1 MLVLFFLVW
10 LILNGRITLE
20 ICVFGAVISAVL
32 FYFICR
38 FMDYSW
44 EKEKYFWRIVPLSGA
59 YFWVLVKEI
68 VKANVCV
75 LRMILSPRLVPE
87 PMLVYFKTDLKTNM
101 AKVILANSITLTPG
115 TITVSVEGDVFCVH
129 CLDKELAEG
138 IENSVFVQLL
148 ERMEALKR
156 HGSH

>member
-75 LRMILSPRLVPE
+75 LRMILSPRLVRRSPC
-87 PMLVYFKTDLKTNM
+87 LR
-101 AKVILANSITLTPG
+101 
-115 TITVSVEGDVFCVH
+115 VF
-129 CLDKELAEG
+129 
-138 IENSVFVQLL
+138 
-148 ERMEALKR
+148 
-156 HGSH
+156 

>member
-1 MLVLFFLVW
+1 
-10 LILNGRITLE
+10 
-20 ICVFGAVISAVL
+20 
-32 FYFICR
+32 
-38 FMDYSW
+38 MDYSW
-44 EKEKYFWRIVPLSGA
+44 EKERYFWRIVPLSGA

-115 TITVSVEGDVFCVH
+115 AITVSVEGDVFCVH

-156 HGSH
+156 HGNH